1 MQANLVVYAFRPIR
15 ANLALL
21 PAFQVVTDAT
31 DYPSEEA
38 PPSGDGGFWI
48 DPETGGLF
56 VDPET
61 GGLFV
66 IP

>member
-15 ANLALL
+15 ANLVLL
-21 PAFQVVTDAT
+21 PSLQVVADVT
-31 DYPSEEA
+31 DYTEEA
-38 PPSGDGGFWI
+38 APSGGGGFWI